1 MATILLVDD
10 VYTARSLLERV
21 LRLVGRYE
29 VIAVGSG
36 EEAVRAALEAVPD
49 LVVLDVMM
57 SGLDGIAT
65 LQALRALGVA
75 CPVLAYTA
83 RSEQFPGEFVTRG
96 FSAYLQKNG
105 DLGSLLAMVR
115 ELLGK
120 PVATPS
126 DGMPQDDPGAAASTA
141 PGAAIDE
148 DLQTKAVGGE

>member
-29 VIAVGSG
+29 VITVGSG
-36 EEAVRAALEAVPD
+36 EEAVRAALEDAPD
-49 LVVLDVMM
+49 LIVLDVMM
-57 SGLDGIAT
+57 PRLDGVAT

-83 RSEQFPGEFVTRG
+83 RSEQFPGEFVRHG

-126 DGMPQDDPGAAASTA
+126 DGMPPDHPGAAASTA
-141 PGAAIDE
+141 PDTASDE
-148 DLQTKAVGGE
+148 ELRTKTVGGE

>member
-10 VYTARSLLERV
+10 MYTARSLLERV

-36 EEAVRAALEAVPD
+36 EEAVQAACEAAPD

-57 SGLDGIAT
+57 SKLDGVAT
-65 LQALRALGVA
+65 LQALRALGIA

-83 RSEQFPGEFVTRG
+83 RSEQFPGEFVTHG

-105 DLGSLLAMVR
+105 DLSSLLAMVR

-120 PVATPS
+120 PVVTPS
-126 DGMPQDDPGAAASTA
+126 DDIPQNDLGTAASTA
-141 PGAAIDE
+141 PGAADE

>member
-10 VYTARSLLERV
+10 MYTARSLLERV

-36 EEAVRAALEAVPD
+36 EEAVHAAREAAPD

-57 SGLDGIAT
+57 SKLDGVAT
-65 LQALRALGVA
+65 LQALRALGIA

-83 RSEQFPGEFVTRG
+83 RSEQFPGEFVTHG

-105 DLGSLLAMVR
+105 DLSSLLAMVR

-120 PVATPS
+120 PVVTLS
-126 DGMPQDDPGAAASTA
+126 DDIPQNDPGTGASTA
-141 PGAAIDE
+141 PGAADE

>member
-10 VYTARSLLERV
+10 MYTARSLLERV

-36 EEAVRAALEAVPD
+36 EEAVQAAREAAPD

-57 SGLDGIAT
+57 SKLDGVAT
-65 LQALRALGVA
+65 LQALRALGIA

-83 RSEQFPGEFVTRG
+83 RSEQFPGEFVTHG

-105 DLGSLLAMVR
+105 DLSSLLAMVR

-126 DGMPQDDPGAAASTA
+126 DDIPQNDPGTAASTVPGAA
-141 PGAAIDE
+141 DE
-148 DLQTKAVGGE
+148 DLQTKAIGGE

>member
-10 VYTARSLLERV
+10 MYTARSLLERV

-36 EEAVRAALEAVPD
+36 EEAVHAAREAAPD

-57 SGLDGIAT
+57 SKLDGVAT
-65 LQALRALGVA
+65 LQALRALGIA

-83 RSEQFPGEFVTRG
+83 RSEQFPGEFVTHG

-105 DLGSLLAMVR
+105 DLSSLLAMVR

-120 PVATPS
+120 PVVTPS
-126 DGMPQDDPGAAASTA
+126 DDIPQNDPGTAASTA